1 MADLFTP
8 AAFRQ
13 LCTDLAHLTAATH
26 SVYAT
31 GVLAGHLHAAGQLAD
46 VLRHTLT
53 DPTLVAAL
61 TIVAAPPAPADA
73 PLAEGGPAP
82 DDDLDWEAL
91 AQGPQT
97 DETRHAIFVLLHQL
111 NWPTKRIANMLH
123 KYCAFAIE
131 GVPPGE
137 IIDEIITLDGRQSAA
152 LLGYLERHAAKQQEA
167 TL

>member
-8 AAFRQ
+8 TTFQQ
-13 LCTDLAHLTAATH
+13 LRADLAHLTAATH

-53 DPTLVAAL
+53 DPTLIAAL
-61 TIVAAPPAPADA
+61 TTAAAPSTTTDSPLPA
-73 PLAEGGPAP
+73 GGPAP

-91 AQGPQT
+91 ARGPQT
-97 DETRHAIFVLLHQL
+97 DTARHAIFVLLHQL

-131 GVPPGE
+131 GVPQGE
-137 IIDEIITLDGRQSAA
+137 LIDEIMTLDGRQSAA
-152 LLGYLERHAAKQQEA
+152 LLGYLERHWAKQQEA